1 MAKGIIR
8 TLGDFT
14 EDPYRLG
21 TEGRY
26 QAVYEARDQA
36 KARAQMA
43 QDEAAFAVV
52 GKPSATL
59 KVVSA
64 HWTPPSGLFGK
75 GRLVAIFDTCDHRPW
90 RKQVD

>member
-1 MAKGIIR
+1 MAKATIR

-14 EDPYRLG
+14 ADPDRPG
-21 TEGRY
+21 TKGRY

-43 QDEAAFAVV
+43 QDETAFAAI
-52 GKPSATL
+52 GKPSATI

-64 HWTPPSGLFGK
+64 RWTPPTGRFGK
-75 GRLVAIFDTCDHRPW
+75 GRLLAIFDTCDLRPGLEQ
-90 RKQVD
+90 KA

>member
-1 MAKGIIR
+1 MAKATIR

-14 EDPYRLG
+14 EDPYRPG
-21 TEGRY
+21 MEGRY

-43 QDEAAFAVV
+43 QDEAAFAAV

-64 HWTPPSGLFGK
+64 RWTPPTGLFGK
-75 GRLVAIFDTCDHRPW
+75 GRLVAIFDTIDLRPW
-90 RKQVD
+90 REQVD